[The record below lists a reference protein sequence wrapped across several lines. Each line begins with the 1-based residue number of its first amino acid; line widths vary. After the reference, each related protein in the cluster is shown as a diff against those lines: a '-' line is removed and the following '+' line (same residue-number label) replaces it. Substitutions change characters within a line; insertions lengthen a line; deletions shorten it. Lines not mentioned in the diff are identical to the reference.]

1 MRGTGE
7 TSRSPVLATD
17 LGGTKFV
24 TALIAPDGQI
34 MAREYNPTLADEGCE
49 AVVQRLLQAMRRVAD
64 SAGISLVSV
73 SSIAV
78 AAAGAVDSVK
88 GTVTNS
94 PNLPGWH
101 DIPLREI
108 VEKETGIR
116 TAVINDASAAALGE
130 LHFGAGQ
137 GVENMFYLTV
147 STGIGGGIVI
157 GGRLYTGSSG
167 SAGEIGHTTVDING
181 PRCSCGNV
189 GCWEMLASG
198 KAVAREAQR
207 LVKQGGKTILT
218 ELAEG
223 DARNITAQTVAA
235 AAQQGDPIAV
245 SVVSRAAEYLGVG
258 MVNLVNI
265 FNPDVIVVGGGMAR
279 MGDALLNGARKVV
292 AERAFRLPAEKVR
305 IVAGHLGDN
314 AAILGAVA
322 WIKTLEGPA

>member
-1 MRGTGE
+1 MRATQE
-7 TSRSPVLATD
+7 SSRSPVLATD

-24 TALIAPDGQI
+24 TALIASDGQI
-34 MAREYNPTLADEGCE
+34 VAREYNPTLADEGCE
-49 AVVQRLLQAMRRVAD
+49 AVVQRLLHAMRRVSD
-64 SAGISLVSV
+64 SAGVPLVAV
-73 SSIAV
+73 STIAV
-78 AAAGAVDSVK
+78 AAAGAVDSVR

-116 TAVINDASAAALGE
+116 TAVVNDASAAALGE
-130 LHFGAGQ
+130 LHFGAGR
-137 GVENMFYLTV
+137 GVENMIYLTV

-167 SAGEIGHTTVDING
+167 SAGEIGHTTVDTNG

-189 GCWEMLASG
+189 GCLEMLASG
-198 KAVAREAQR
+198 KAVAREAQK
-207 LVKQGGKTILT
+207 LVRQGGKTILT

-223 DARNITAQTVAA
+223 DASNITAQTVAA
-235 AAQQGDPIAV
+235 AAQQGDSMAV
-245 SVVSRAAEYLGVG
+245 SVVSKAAEYLGVG

-265 FNPDVIVVGGGMAR
+265 FNPDIIVVGGGMAK

-305 IVAGHLGDN
+305 IVTGQLGDN

-322 WIKTLEGPA
+322 WVKALEGPA

>member
-1 MRGTGE
+1 MRATQE
-7 TSRSPVLATD
+7 SSRSPVLATD

-24 TALIAPDGQI
+24 TALIASDGQI
-34 MAREYNPTLADEGCE
+34 VAREYNPTLADEGCE
-49 AVVQRLLQAMRRVAD
+49 AVVQRLLQAMRRVSD
-64 SAGISLVSV
+64 SAGVPLVAV
-73 SSIAV
+73 STIAV
-78 AAAGAVDSVK
+78 AAAGAVDSVR

-116 TAVINDASAAALGE
+116 TAVVNDASAAALGE
-130 LHFGAGQ
+130 LHFGAGR
-137 GVENMFYLTV
+137 GVENMVYLTV

-167 SAGEIGHTTVDING
+167 SAGEIGHTTVDTNG

-189 GCWEMLASG
+189 GCLEMLASG
-198 KAVAREAQR
+198 KAVAREAQK
-207 LVKQGGKTILT
+207 LVRQGGKTILT

-223 DARNITAQTVAA
+223 DASNITAQTVAA
-235 AAQQGDPIAV
+235 AAQQGDSMAL
-245 SVVSRAAEYLGVG
+245 SVVSKAAEYLGVG

-265 FNPDVIVVGGGMAR
+265 FNPDIIVVGGGMAK

-305 IVAGHLGDN
+305 IVTGQLGDN

-322 WIKTLEGPA
+322 WVKALEGPA